1 MAGSGGSSTSVAGG
15 AGSSTTTGGSA
26 GAPNGGATSGGMAG
40 SGGSGSGGTGVV
52 QPDTTAP
59 STPGSLQTSAITS
72 TSVTVSWTASSDN
85 VGVTG
90 YRLFNGSAQVTTVT
104 GTIHTFKGLNPGTAY
119 TFGVEAYDAAD
130 NNSARATKS
139 ATTTA
144 PAACDAGSAVAK
156 LAHGQSYTAAGSACI
171 ELSVNPA
178 WNPVDV
184 LLEQTG
190 GGTLS
195 FAFKSCT
202 GEGSGT
208 IDGVLHLFTG
218 TNPGC
223 SFFVRLTG
231 NGTVVYYD

>member
-1 MAGSGGSSTSVAGG
+1 MAGSGGSPMSVAGG
-15 AGSSTTTGGSA
+15 AGSSTTGGSA
-26 GAPNGGATSGGMAG
+26 DAPSGGAS
-40 SGGSGSGGTGVV
+40 SGGTAGAGGSATGGTGAV
-52 QPDTTAP
+52 QPDSTPP

-72 TSVTVSWTASSDN
+72 TSVTVSWTASSDD

-90 YRLFNGSAQVTTVT
+90 YRLFNGSAQVTTIT
-104 GTIHTFKGLNPGTAY
+104 GTIHTFKGLSPGTAY

-144 PAACDAGSAVAK
+144 AAACDAGSAVAK

-171 ELSVNPA
+171 ELTVNPA

-195 FAFKSCT
+195 YAYKSCT

-208 IDGVLHLFTG
+208 IDSVVHLFAG
-218 TNPGC
+218 TNPAC

-231 NGTVVYYD
+231 SGTVVYYD